1 MDSESFLY
9 NHIEEYCYDYINKLY
24 IAEVVKNNNI
34 ELEEFEISMF
44 IEDQYPKH
52 KSILQEQLLND
63 IEKNYSNLIKLY
75 HKISKSIFKDDNYN
89 KGILY
94 EKICNNKLYKR
105 NVKK

>member
-24 IAEVVKNNNI
+24 LLEIEKNNNI
-34 ELEEFEISMF
+34 QLEEFEISMF
-44 IEDQYPKH
+44 IEEQYPKH
-52 KSILQEQLLND
+52 KSILQDNLLND
-63 IEKNYSNLIKLY
+63 ITNNYSNLLKLY
-75 HKISKSIFKDDNYN
+75 HKISKSIFEDDDYN

-94 EKICNNKLYKR
+94 EKICNNKLYK